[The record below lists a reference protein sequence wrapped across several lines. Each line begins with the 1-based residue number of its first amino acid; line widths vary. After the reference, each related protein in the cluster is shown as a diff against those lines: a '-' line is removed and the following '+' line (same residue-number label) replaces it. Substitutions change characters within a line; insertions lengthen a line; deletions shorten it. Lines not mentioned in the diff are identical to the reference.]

1 MHLSLMGSR
10 EVHQVAHGHSELH
23 GFRETSN
30 SYLASARSTH
40 DKETTVRR
48 SIAFIMGSALLA
60 STVAIA
66 VPAQAAESIPGGGAS
81 FPAVFMQ
88 QCAADYNGSQ
98 GNFTV
103 TYTSTGSGTG
113 KGNFSKGTFVYGQSD
128 SKYTSGAPTFGWE
141 YIPNVG
147 GAITVPI
154 NLKNPQ
160 TGRTLGSS
168 ISLKQVTLAK
178 IFSGNIT
185 TWNHPEI
192 LKDNPR
198 IAKALP
204 ATPITIAYRS
214 DASGTTNNFLQYLN
228 AWAPS
233 IFSKVQDDMGT
244 AFPGGKPPAN
254 SVAGK
259 GNQGVMANVLAKEG
273 TIGYVDLGDAKGYPS
288 ARIQNALGE
297 FVAPSAASAA
307 KNLANQTNV
316 GSEGLVT
323 LDYNVKVNGAYP
335 IAIFSYMLVRTDGKG
350 PNGLGVRQFAD
361 YILAKCGPSR
371 AASLGYV
378 PVAGKV
384 LAKARELALNIK

>member
-1 MHLSLMGSR
+1 MRRTL
-10 EVHQVAHGHSELH
+10 AI
-23 GFRETSN
+23 
-30 SYLASARSTH
+30 LASAA
-40 DKETTVRR
+40 V
-48 SIAFIMGSALLA
+48 AV
-60 STVAIA
+60 STVALA
-66 VPAQAAESIPGGGAS
+66 APARAAENVPGGGAS
-81 FPAVFMQ
+81 FPSVFMQ

-113 KGNFSKGTFVYGQSD
+113 KGNFAKGTFVYGQTD
-128 SKYTSGAPTFGWE
+128 SAYTSGAPTFDWE

-147 GAITVPI
+147 GAVAIPI
-154 NLKNPQ
+154 NLKNAK

-168 ISLKQVTLAK
+168 IQLKQVTLAK
-178 IFSGNIT
+178 IFAGAIT
-185 TWNHPEI
+185 TWNHAEI
-192 LKDNPR
+192 KKDNPR
-198 IAKALP
+198 IASALP
-204 ATPITIAYRS
+204 ATPITISYRS

-259 GNQGVMANVLAKEG
+259 GNQGVMANVLSKEG

-288 ARIQNALGE
+288 ARIQNAKGE
-297 FVAPSAASAA
+297 FIAPSSASAA

-316 GSEGLVT
+316 GSNGLVQLNYKLAVT
-323 LDYNVKVNGAYP
+323 GAYP
-335 IAIFSYMLVRTDGKG
+335 ISIFSYMLARTDGKG

-361 YILAKCGPSR
+361 YVLQKCGPSR

-384 LAKARELALNIK
+384 LAKAVSLAKLIK

>member
-1 MHLSLMGSR
+1 M
-10 EVHQVAHGHSELH
+10 
-23 GFRETSN
+23 
-30 SYLASARSTH
+30 
-40 DKETTVRR
+40 RR
-48 SIAFIMGSALLA
+48 SIAILA
-60 STVAIA
+60 STAIAASAVALA
-66 VPAQAAESIPGGGAS
+66 VPAQAANSIPGGGAS
-81 FPAVFMQ
+81 FPAVFLQ

-98 GNFTV
+98 SNFTI

-113 KGNFSKGTFVYGQSD
+113 KGNFSKGTFVFGQTD
-128 SKYTSGAPTFGWE
+128 SKYSSGEPTFEWE
-141 YIPNVG
+141 YIPNIG

-154 NLKNPQ
+154 NLKNAQ

-168 ISLKQVTLAK
+168 IQLKQATLAK

-192 LKDNPR
+192 VKDNPR

-204 ATPITIAYRS
+204 ATAITIAYRS

-233 IFSKVQDDMGT
+233 IFGKVQDDMST
-244 AFPGGKPPAN
+244 AFPGGTPPAN

-259 GNQGVMANVLAKEG
+259 GNQGVMANVIAKEG

-288 ARIQNALGE
+288 ARLQNAKGE
-297 FVAPSAASAA
+297 FVAPSSASAA
-307 KNLANQTNV
+307 KNLANQTDV
-316 GSEGLVT
+316 GANGLVT
-323 LDYNVKVNGAYP
+323 LNYKVAVSGAYP
-335 IAIFSYMLVRTDGKG
+335 ISIFSYMLVRTDGKG

-361 YILAKCGPSR
+361 YVLAKCGPSR

-378 PVAGKV
+378 PVGGKV
-384 LAKARELALNIK
+384 LAKARQLALNIK

>member
-1 MHLSLMGSR
+1 MYGTYV
-10 EVHQVAHGHSELH
+10 EA
-23 GFRETSN
+23 
-30 SYLASARSTH
+30 ARSIH
-40 DKETTVRR
+40 DKETKVRR
-48 SIAFIMGSALLA
+48 SIAFISGSALIA
-60 STVAIA
+60 STVALA

-81 FPAVFMQ
+81 FPAVFLQ
-88 QCAADYNGSQ
+88 QCAADFNGSQ
-98 GNFTV
+98 SNFTI

-113 KGNFSKGTFVYGQSD
+113 KGNFSKGTFVFGQTD

-141 YIPNVG
+141 YVPNIG

-154 NLKNPQ
+154 NLMNPK
-160 TGRTLGSS
+160 TERTLGSS
-168 ISLKQVTLAK
+168 IQLKQVTLAK

-192 LKDNPR
+192 KADNPR
-198 IAKALP
+198 IADALP
-204 ATPITIAYRS
+204 AIPITIAYRS

-233 IFSKVQDDMGT
+233 IFPKVQDDMGT
-244 AFPGGKPPAN
+244 AFPGGTPPAN

-259 GNQGVMANVLAKEG
+259 GNQGVMQAVLAKEG
-273 TIGYVDLGDAKGYPS
+273 TVGYVDLGDAKGYPS
-288 ARIQNALGE
+288 ARIQNANGE
-297 FVAPSAASAA
+297 FIAPSSASAA
-307 KNLANQTNV
+307 KNLANQT
-316 GSEGLVT
+316 SIDAEGLVA
-323 LDYNVKVNGAYP
+323 LNYNLKAAGAYP

-361 YILAKCGPSR
+361 YVLAKCGPGR

-378 PVAGKV
+378 PVGGKV